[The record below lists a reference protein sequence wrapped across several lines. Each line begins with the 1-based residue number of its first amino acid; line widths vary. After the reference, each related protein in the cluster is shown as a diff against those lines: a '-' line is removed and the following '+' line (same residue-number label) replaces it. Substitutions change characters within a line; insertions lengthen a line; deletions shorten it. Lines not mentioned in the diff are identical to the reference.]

1 MEKTKTEEQQSQET
15 KSESTGSP
23 LRRSIAGG
31 LIGAAVGYLADP
43 ENGKKLVGSM
53 QPGKLKDAGTG
64 LGQTV
69 KDKTKKAA
77 GSVKGSVGQLFS
89 KQESVPEKGYSNE
102 QGETD
107 ENETSLKTD
116 LNNHSAEEG
125 NDSSKTEDQLLNDRL
140 EQMLTKII
148 DERLGQRK
156 ETASDNDK
164 SEPSNES
171 ASSQQQAEQD
181 SENKKEAQPSAE
193 NEDNEESASYVKQD
207 SLNEKDKQE
216 DQEEKTSKNEKQEEA
231 KETKNNSDYESLKEE
246 NEHLQQRLGKIEGLL
261 TKLLQ
266 EGNSSQQSSN
276 AKKDEKDSQNKQE
289 EKQADSK
296 EKTEEN
302 KQEDEEKKAEEKN
315 KSEENEQEKK
325 QQKEKN
331 GAADESKKNNSS
343 EKEASV
349 SSEKIKE
356 AYNVLSDENADTYL
370 LANGSKKE
378 R

>member
-1 MEKTKTEEQQSQET
+1 MEKTKAEEQQSQET

-193 NEDNEESASYVKQD
+193 NEESASYVKQD

-315 KSEENEQEKK
+315 KSEDNEQEKK

-349 SSEKIKE
+349 SPEKIKE